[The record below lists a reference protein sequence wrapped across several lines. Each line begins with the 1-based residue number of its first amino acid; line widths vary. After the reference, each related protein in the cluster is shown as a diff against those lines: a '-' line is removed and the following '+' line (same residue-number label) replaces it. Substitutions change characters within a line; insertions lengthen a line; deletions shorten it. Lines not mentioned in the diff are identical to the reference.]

1 MSGFSACHL
10 RAGVKVVRRK
20 PFLPDC
26 CRDHQGPSACSHTAG
41 RAAAAAAGVVV
52 EGSEECR

>member
-1 MSGFSACHL
+1 M

-41 RAAAAAAGVVV
+41 RAAAAAGVVVV